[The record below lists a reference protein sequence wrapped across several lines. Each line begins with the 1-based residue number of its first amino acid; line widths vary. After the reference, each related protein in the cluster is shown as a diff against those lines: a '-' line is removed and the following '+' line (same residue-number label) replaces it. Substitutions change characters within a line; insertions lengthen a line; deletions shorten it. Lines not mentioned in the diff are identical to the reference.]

1 VKTNQKTTIG
11 IISNRRRPSARTTN
25 SHVFRAPST
34 AVVYEIVPTPRRGLN
49 RTEAAAYIGVSP
61 SKFDEMVR
69 DGRMCAPKRIDARV
83 IWDIRQL
90 DAAFDSLPSEL
101 DDAQNPWDEP

>member
-1 VKTNQKTTIG
+1 VKTKQKTALETH
-11 IISNRRRPSARTTN
+11 SYRQRPSARATNAHTTG
-25 SHVFRAPST
+25 RPPT
-34 AVVYEIVPTPRRGLN
+34 AVVYEIFSPPRRGLN
-49 RTEAAAYIGVSP
+49 RIEAAAYIGVSP
-61 SKFDEMVR
+61 SKFDEVVR

-90 DAAFDSLPSEL
+90 DAAFDSLPAEV

>member
-1 VKTNQKTTIG
+1 
-11 IISNRRRPSARTTN
+11 
-25 SHVFRAPST
+25 
-34 AVVYEIVPTPRRGLN
+34 
-49 RTEAAAYIGVSP
+49 
-61 SKFDEMVR
+61 MVR

>member
-1 VKTNQKTTIG
+1 VG
-11 IISNRRRPSARTTN
+11 RSA
-25 SHVFRAPST
+25 
-34 AVVYEIVPTPRRGLN
+34 AVVYEVVSTPRRGLN
-49 RTEAAAYIGVSP
+49 RAEAAAYIGVSP

-90 DAAFDSLPSEL
+90 DAAFDSLPGEV
-101 DDAQNPWDEP
+101 DDGQNPWDEP

>member
-1 VKTNQKTTIG
+1 VKINQKTTLEIN
-11 IISNRRRPSARTTN
+11 SYRRRPSARTTN
-25 SHVFRAPST
+25 SHVFSGRAT

-83 IWDIRQL
+83 VWDIRQL
-90 DAAFDSLPSEL
+90 DAAFDGLPSEG
-101 DDAQNPWDEP
+101 DDVQNPWDEP